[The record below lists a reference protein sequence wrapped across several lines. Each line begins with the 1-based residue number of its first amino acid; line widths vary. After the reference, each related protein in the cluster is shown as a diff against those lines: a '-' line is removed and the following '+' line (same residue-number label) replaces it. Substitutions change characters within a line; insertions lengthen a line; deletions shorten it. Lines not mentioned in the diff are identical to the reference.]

1 MSNSTADTNGT
12 DDWTSSIA
20 GITGGYTG
28 DSLVLKIFIA
38 SFFALAVYNSI
49 ELNVLVL
56 VTFLRYSGV
65 YFWSLLIASWGI
77 VPYCLGFLL
86 KFFMVTTG
94 RARWGAVSLLTVGW
108 YSMVTGQSVVLWSRL
123 HLLIDDGKVLRWTK
137 YMIIMNVL
145 ILHVPTTVLTYGSNG
160 DINLREFVT
169 GYNAYEK
176 VQMLGFL

>member
-1 MSNSTADTNGT
+1 MLNSTQQGT
-12 DDWTSSIA
+12 WSAPAA

-38 SFFALAVYNSI
+38 CLFCLAVYNSI

-56 VTFLRYSGV
+56 VTFTKYNGV

-77 VPYCLGFLL
+77 IPYCLGFLL
-86 KFFMVTTG
+86 KFFEVAVG
-94 RARWGAVSLLTVGW
+94 ASRWGSIVLLTIGW

-123 HLLIDDGKVLRWTK
+123 HLLVEQGRILRWTK
-137 YMIIMNVL
+137 YMIIIDAI
-145 ILHVPTTVLTYGSNG
+145 ILHIPTTVLTFGSNG
-160 DINLREFVT
+160 DLHLQTFVT
-169 GYNAYEK
+169 AYNAYEK